1 MNQLTQLGELDLA
14 ALVSSKVC
22 HDAIGPMT
30 AIGFGLDTIDDEDDE
45 TRTSAIGLIRDGV
58 GKITAK
64 LQFARL
70 AFGAAGSSGYE
81 INVGEAESVAR
92 SYVEI
97 EGKHKLEWHSDLPS
111 LPKNQVK
118 LLLNLVAIA
127 LGTVPRGGTVFVAVT
142 AGETGGRPEFHL
154 RCTGPAARIPNGVL
168 DLLAGTPAEEVDAR
182 SIQPYLAGRLARSSG
197 YALGIELQGEA
208 VIVKAKAQ

>member
-1 MNQLTQLGELDLA
+1 MNQLTQLGDLDLA

-30 AIGFGLDTIDDEDDE
+30 AIGFGLDTIDDDDDE
-45 TRTSAIGLIRDGV
+45 TRISAIGLIRDGV

-81 INVGEAESVAR
+81 INVGEVESVAR

-97 EGKHKLEWHSDLPS
+97 EGKHKLEWHSEPAS

-127 LGTVPRGGTVFVAVT
+127 LSTVPRGGTIFVAVT
-142 AGETGGRPEFHL
+142 GSGGRNDLML
-154 RCTGPAARIPNGVL
+154 RCTGPAPRIPNGVL
-168 DLLAGTPAEEVDAR
+168 DLVNGTPAEEVDAR
-182 SIQPYLAGRLARSSG
+182 SIQPYFAGRVARSSG
-197 YALGIELQGEA
+197 FDVGIELEGDA
-208 VIVKAKAQ
+208 VIIKAKAK